1 MSLTRSLLQKVVEFR
16 DLEPEEAA
24 SVLREMM
31 RGEATQAQIGAFLA
45 AMRMKGE
52 TTQELYGMA
61 RVMREFCVRVDLS
74 DPSRMIDVVGTGGD
88 RVKTLNVSTLSAL
101 VVASAGVAV
110 AKHGNRA
117 ASGVCGSAD
126 LLELLGINIS
136 LQPDLVKKCVEEAG
150 FGFMYAPLYHPA
162 MRNVAAPRR
171 EVGIRTFFNLLGP
184 LTNPAGVGRILLGVA
199 DRGVLPKVAKVLSM
213 LGIKSGLVVSS
224 LDGMDEV
231 SPHSETEAYWVMGDG
246 EVERDLLRPAD
257 FGWDPT
263 SLEGVT
269 VGSREEAAEQAVKV
283 LAGVLPDRDPR
294 MRLVLAN
301 SAASL
306 LVAGAV
312 SDLREGVRVALDMI
326 RERRPL
332 ETLRRVIEVS
342 GGDPGRF
349 EALFRSVI

>member
-1 MSLTRSLLQKVVEFR
+1 MSLMRSLLQKVIEFR

-24 SVLREMM
+24 GVLREMM

-45 AMRMKGE
+45 ALRMKGE

-61 RVMREFCVRVDLS
+61 RVMREFCVRVDLPN
-74 DPSRMIDVVGTGGD
+74 PSRLIDIVGTGGD

-101 VVASAGVAV
+101 VAASAGVAV

-126 LLELLGINIS
+126 LLELLGVNIS
-136 LQPDLVKKCVEEAG
+136 LQPDSVRRCVEEAG
-150 FGFMYAPLYHPA
+150 FGFMFAPLYHPA
-162 MRNVAAPRR
+162 MRNVAGPRR
-171 EVGIRTFFNLLGP
+171 EIGIRTFFNLLGP
-184 LTNPAGVGRILLGVA
+184 LTNPAGVGMILLGVA
-199 DRGVLPKVAKVLSM
+199 EQGFLSRVARVLAM
-213 LGIKSGLVVSS
+213 LGVERGLVVSS
-224 LDGMDEV
+224 RDGMDEV
-231 SPHSETEAYWVMGDG
+231 SPNSETEAYVVMGND
-246 EVERDLLRPAD
+246 EVERTVLRPED
-257 FGWDPT
+257 FGWDPV
-263 SLEGVT
+263 SMELVT
-269 VGSREEAAEQAVKV
+269 VSSREEAVDQAIRV
-283 LAGVLPDRDPR
+283 LSGVLPDSDPR

-312 SDLREGVRVALDMI
+312 SDLREGVRVARDAI

-342 GGDPGRF
+342 GGDAGKLD
-349 EALFRSVI
+349 ALLKRVL